1 LEEEIKILEEKIKQF
16 KAYKSNV
23 YDINFGEMMKRLILN
38 GKEVQTLENLL
49 TRYKQL
55 EEENKTLKKVKS
67 DELIINNPWLFEYLN
82 ELYIFKGKVKEK
94 IDKINERIKYL
105 HTEINKCV
113 EEREKLGTETD
124 IDNNET
130 LIFHLEDEKEELY
143 AKKQGLQELLR
154 EEEGRCVSI
163 VKKEL

>member
-1 LEEEIKILEEKIKQF
+1 MEEDIKNIEEIINLSKEEIENNNENVSAILDLEDL
-16 KAYKSNV
+16 KS
-23 YDINFGEMMKRLILN
+23 LH
-38 GKEVQTLENLL
+38 NLL

-55 EEENKTLKKVKS
+55 EEENKNKTQKIIEYEKTLKKLQKETIWKS
-67 DELIINNPWLFEYLN
+67 
-82 ELYIFKGKVKEK
+82 KVKEK
-94 IDKINERIKYL
+94 IEEIDERIKYL

-143 AKKQGLQELLR
+143 AKKQALQELL
-154 EEEGRCVSI
+154 EEE
-163 VKKEL
+163 